1 MVMKLPKVFPAP
13 RPTKGLHLC
22 LTAWLA
28 IPFLLLGQND
38 AERANWHH
46 NGSPFRATFE
56 VVIPPNPADAGVVLD
71 VPVFDLGSRDGTD
84 VHCYDDKGRQL
95 LRSDLGQGAPN
106 AALVQVRPT
115 DAKRRIYAYFGS
127 KRRAP
132 VAKMD
137 ARPMLGEVYT
147 LPDGPN
153 ANWKDVNAR
162 LAEAKLIGRFS
173 IDRLEQV
180 VNPMDATADFI
191 MVLTASL
198 PTARSANRNFFVASD
213 DAGYLL
219 VDGVVRI
226 ERNGRNS
233 VHSSLRGENRQE
245 ISLLPGL
252 HEIKL
257 VGVNFGGNFTLAL
270 GEWFKTPKV
279 APVPPSDFIQAG
291 RGKLLSVEARHRD
304 AANPLFHYRH
314 LSYMSLDEQQY
325 TETELATWSGQEAE
339 WRFGDGVVMQGAVV
353 RRVFATL
360 DNTSVRAI
368 INRSECS
375 GTVCFP
381 QTAPPQ
387 QRQAGKAADYQHY
400 EKLILDAGMDGLR
413 DRKALL
419 SFLTFFQR
427 QDCHPAQVGVAE
439 AILGCRP
446 LDDDTRRAALTAL
459 ARAAA
464 KDQPGKTLSAYND
477 IFKQKL
483 SRELFADYLQE
494 ALTFVIFRMRDC
506 PLAEQML
513 NRHASRLPKDG
524 DKLLAGLRFDI
535 ALQGGNLEEARKWY
549 GAMLEGRLQATE
561 RRAATV
567 LGNSLQ
573 EKTALAISSGQLLEA
588 EAALR
593 EWAATSPHDRGNG
606 AFSLQRARLFR
617 KRGWL
622 DGALGELTGAILAD
636 PLLPNLPDVEFER
649 AEIFTELGELDK
661 AREIY
666 RKIATD
672 YPNHPLATTAAQKI
686 R

>member
-1 MVMKLPKVFPAP
+1 MVNTLPKVFPAP
-13 RPTKGLHLC
+13 RPTRGLHLC
-22 LTAWLA
+22 LAAWLA
-28 IPFLLLGQND
+28 IPFLVLAQNGE
-38 AERANWHH
+38 ERANWHH
-46 NGSPFRATFE
+46 NGSPFRAIFE
-56 VVIPPNPADAGVVLD
+56 IDAPPNPAEAGVVLA
-71 VPVFDLGSRDGTD
+71 VPVFDLGYRDGAD

-106 AALVQVRPT
+106 EALVHVRPA
-115 DAKRRIYAYFGS
+115 DAKRRLFAYFGS

-147 LPDGPN
+147 LPDGPKT
-153 ANWKDVNAR
+153 NWKDVNAR
-162 LAEAKLIGRFS
+162 LQEAKLIGRFP

-180 VNPMDATADFI
+180 VNPITATADFI

-198 PTARSANRNFFVASD
+198 PTTRNVTRHFFVAAD

-233 VHSSLRGENRQE
+233 VHSSLRGENRQA
-245 ISLLPGL
+245 ISMAPGV

-257 VGVNFGGNFTLAL
+257 VGVNVDGPFALAL

-279 APVPPSDFIQAG
+279 APVPPADFIQAG
-291 RGKLLSVEARHRD
+291 RGKLLDVEARHRD

-314 LSYMSLDEQQY
+314 LSYLSLDERQY

-339 WRFGDGVVMQGAVV
+339 WRFGDGVVMRGAVV

-360 DNTSVRAI
+360 DDCPVQTT

-375 GTVCFP
+375 GAVCFP
-381 QTAPPQ
+381 QTAPPL
-387 QRQAGKAADYQHY
+387 QRQAGKADDYQHY
-400 EKLILDAGMDGLR
+400 EKLILDAGTDGLR
-413 DRKALL
+413 DLKALL
-419 SFLTFFQR
+419 SLLTFFQR

-439 AILGCRP
+439 AILSCRP

-513 NRHASRLPKDG
+513 NRHASRLPKDN

-535 ALQGGNLEEARKWY
+535 ALQGGNLEEARQWY
-549 GAMLEGRLQATE
+549 GAMLAGRQQATE
-561 RRAATV
+561 RRTATV

-573 EKTALAISSGQLLEA
+573 EKTALAIASGQLLEA
-588 EAALR
+588 EATLR
-593 EWAATSPHDRGNG
+593 EWAATSPHDRANG

-649 AEIFTELGELDK
+649 AEIFTELGELAK
-661 AREIY
+661 AKEIY
-666 RKIATD
+666 HKIATD
-672 YPNHPLATTAAQKI
+672 YPNHPLATTAAQK
-686 R
+686 RR